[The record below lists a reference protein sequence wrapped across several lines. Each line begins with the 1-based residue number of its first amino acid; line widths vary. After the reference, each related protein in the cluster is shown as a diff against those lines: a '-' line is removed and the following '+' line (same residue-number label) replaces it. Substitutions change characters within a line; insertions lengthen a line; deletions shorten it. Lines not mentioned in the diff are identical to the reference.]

1 MLAIVSAPLP
11 TLVNVVSS
19 CVFLTYL
26 LLTNCSAY
34 GTSFTVPLE
43 VVMVAVADFV
53 GSVTDAAVSVRVGT
67 DGGVAGATYTV
78 VVALEARSVPQPGV
92 QALPAGVRSEL

>member
-11 TLVNVVSS
+11 TLVNVLSS

-53 GSVTDAAVSVRVGT
+53 GSVTDAAVSATATVTALIVIGAEVELSESATEVAVMVTARSP
-67 DGGVAGATYTV
+67 GGGLAGA
-78 VVALEARSVPQPGV
+78 
-92 QALPAGVRSEL
+92 